1 MNFLKQL
8 LDGCFML
15 CGFSF
20 LIFIY
25 LPLML
30 AMPEQTR
37 LASDLDYRLQR
48 AKHVLRE
55 SPLIDG
61 PAPLSGVYGGSHY
74 EFRFKA
80 NWGYGE

>member
-1 MNFLKQL
+1 MNLLKQL
-8 LDGCFML
+8 LDGCYVL

-20 LIFIY
+20 LIFLY

-37 LASDLDYRLQR
+37 LVNDFDYRLQR

-61 PAPLSGVYGGSHY
+61 YVAQCTINVIDN
-74 EFRFKA
+74 FMV
-80 NWGYGE
+80 